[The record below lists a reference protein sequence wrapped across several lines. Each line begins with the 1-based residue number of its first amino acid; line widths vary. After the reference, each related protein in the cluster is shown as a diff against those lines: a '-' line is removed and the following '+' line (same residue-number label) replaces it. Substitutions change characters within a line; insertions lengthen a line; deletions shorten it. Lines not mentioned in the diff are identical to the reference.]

1 MKFCPGFQIV
11 QFMSEG
17 MTAQEACDV
26 AVNRMLKQNG
36 QWFEVAVIA
45 LDVKVSHNPLYI
57 KIYKLMYN
65 QFIIVVC

>member
-1 MKFCPGFQIV
+1 
-11 QFMSEG
+11 MSEG

-45 LDVKVSHNPLYI
+45 LDVKVSHNLLYI
-57 KIYKLMYN
+57 KICKLMYN